1 MVTEKAGAP
10 KFKVGDIVSYL
21 PATLHSRNAARGA
34 YEVVRVM
41 PNEKGI
47 AAYRIRSSLEEHERV
62 AEESELAK

>member
-1 MVTEKAGAP
+1 MTEKAGTP

-21 PATLHSRNAARGA
+21 PASLHSRNAARGA

-41 PNEKGI
+41 PSEKGV
-47 AAYRIRSSLEEHERV
+47 ASYRIRSTLEGHERV